1 MTRRGLIL
9 FASLGIA
16 WGIPYL
22 FIKVAVT
29 ELEPAMLVLAR
40 AGLAAILLLPLA
52 LARKEVVPVLRR
64 WKPML
69 AYTIVE
75 IILPWYFL
83 SSAEQ
88 KISSST
94 AGLLIAAVPLAG
106 VAVARVLGK
115 PERMSAWNWAGIV
128 VGMLGVGAL
137 VGFDVGGSDLIA
149 VAEVAIVVV
158 GYALGSGDPRPLAV
172 GCARRR
178 HHRGLA
184 GRHRHRLRAVRAAHR
199 CAADAVAVVAGD
211 RVDHR
216 ARRRLQRARL
226 HPRWWRCVAEIGPV
240 KSTAITYV
248 NPAVAILAG
257 VLILGER
264 VTIWTIIGFALV
276 LAGSY
281 LVTRKRQEPLA
292 ADRWPG
298 GGGGGRRAAAEEW
311 SLGESN
317 P

>member
-1 MTRRGLIL
+1 MMTRRGLIL

-22 FIKVAVT
+22 FIKVAVA

-69 AYTIVE
+69 IYTIVE

-83 SSAEQ
+83 STAEQ
-88 KISSST
+88 KLPSST

-106 VAVARVLGK
+106 VGVARVLGK
-115 PERMSAWNWAGIV
+115 PERMTPWNWAGIV
-128 VGMLGVGAL
+128 TGMLGVGVL
-137 VGFDVGGSDLIA
+137 VGFDVAGSDLIA
-149 VAEVAIVVV
+149 VAQVAIVVV
-158 GYALGSGDPRPLAV
+158 GYALGPAILAHWLSDLPGIGITAVSLAATAIVYVPFVLLTSALPTKWPSWQASGSIIVLAV
-172 GCARRR
+172 VCSA
-178 HHRGLA
+178 LA
-184 GRHRHRLRAVRAAHR
+184 FILM
-199 CAADAVAVVAGD
+199 VALVS
-211 RVDHR
+211 
-216 ARRRLQRARL
+216 
-226 HPRWWRCVAEIGPV
+226 EIGPV

-264 VTIWTIIGFALV
+264 VTIWTIIGFVLV

-281 LVTRKRQEPLA
+281 LVTRKRRDPVALEGPEAAVALEEPPA
-292 ADRWPG
+292 KSGA
-298 GGGGGRRAAAEEW
+298 
-311 SLGESN
+311 
-317 P
+317 